1 MEKNKELTPMMEL
14 IEEFSNFKYQNRL
27 TDKDFEDAGFNVLL
41 DFAKSLLPKE
51 KQVIE
56 DVLKVT
62 KKSNS
67 ELLSEF
73 EKYKGYS
80 SNMFAGEEWK
90 EFDAFAQGYNTKYNN
105 QN

>member
-1 MEKNKELTPMMEL
+1 MENNKELTPMMAL
-14 IEEFSNFKYQNRL
+14 IEYIELNQPKNKT
-27 TDKDFEDAGFNVLL
+27 TDGIWAK
-41 DFAKSLLPKE
+41 AKSLLPKE

-56 DVLKVT
+56 DALKVS

-80 SNMFAGEEWK
+80 SNMFDGQEWK

-105 QN
+105 QIK